1 MFLIKVEAY
10 PRRFSYSHIR
20 WVKSPGDEVCEFIIH
35 SMQIKW
41 CHLSRQSWYQTIS
54 GLCVG
59 LGPSCV
65 ELHYGTLVYTHSV
78 ILVIQA
84 IWLVKQRRLLSAH
97 ARTIPRVL
105 GFSYFSQ
112 NKQIWAA
119 EIDNLNFEVGLSFNR
134 SSVSQVKGINIK
146 TNSTWRQRSMFQVL
160 YGIFSV
166 DKALLVD
173 T

>member
-1 MFLIKVEAY
+1 MSAVSLRASFYLHDCRNDRVRKNSMGSVCITASFRGNL
-10 PRRFSYSHIR
+10 P
-20 WVKSPGDEVCEFIIH
+20 SPGDNHLVLFIMAVCLYRYVTGH
-35 SMQIKW
+35 
-41 CHLSRQSWYQTIS
+41 
-54 GLCVG
+54 
-59 LGPSCV
+59 
-65 ELHYGTLVYTHSV
+65 
-78 ILVIQA
+78 A
-84 IWLVKQRRLLSAH
+84 KQRWLLSAH
-97 ARTIPRVL
+97 ARTIPRFL

-119 EIDNLNFEVGLSFNR
+119 EIDNLNFEGGLSFNR

-166 DKALLVD
+166 DKALHVD